1 MHDRQ
6 SFLKKNSLDLQLK
19 VRRNYLFPQT
29 ECRHL
34 SLLPSGQSGQSLVT
48 LGLQRRKNYIRAREK
63 EKALKKIKQ
72 VTLKK
77 TYVASDEA
85 ADGECGVGLGL
96 DAGLGVNVGDVDLKD
111 KA

>member
-1 MHDRQ
+1 MQ
-6 SFLKKNSLDLQLK
+6 
-19 VRRNYLFPQT
+19 
-29 ECRHL
+29 
-34 SLLPSGQSGQSLVT
+34 
-48 LGLQRRKNYIRAREK
+48 
-63 EKALKKIKQ
+63 
-72 VTLKK
+72 K